1 MAPPTFA
8 DQAPAI
14 VHENLQHMVG
24 ERVRVV
30 FYDDFTSEEK
40 LNGRLGE
47 VMGVASVE
55 QCADAITAG
64 TLVEV
69 EVRLDEDAEH
79 TEGEPN
85 TRKFPPRCLI
95 HAEHRHGEAG
105 AETVTPE
112 VAKDL
117 LARAADDRLGDGYL
131 DADEETERPGV
142 AARRKDVVECLE
154 TSIGPAG
161 FMCACEGGPFNRH
174 DTTWAG
180 NKVCV
185 ESIQRQTER
194 GCVGDGLVR
203 FNRFG
208 DGVLGFAPV
217 NGPTVHSCAGC
228 QEPVAPN
235 AGSAA
240 VGLPCRHVFC
250 SDCIS
255 TSPPPHHG
263 FAFRC
268 PVCEQP
274 LPHSGEFETD
284 HADGMRNVARHF
296 GCVYDAREVVQARY
310 REWIA
315 AGRCECCQAAYT
327 ESRLGVWADCS
338 DGTGD
343 AAADRAD
350 FHPEM
355 EYGVYYT
362 PKDLHRKFETDPGD
376 FMKGVTIRRRF

>member
-1 MAPPTFA
+1 MG
-8 DQAPAI
+8 
-14 VHENLQHMVG
+14 NLYD
-24 ERVRVV
+24 VV
-30 FYDDFTSEEK
+30 FCS
-40 LNGRLGE
+40 
-47 VMGVASVE
+47 
-55 QCADAITAG
+55 Q
-64 TLVEV
+64 
-69 EVRLDEDAEH
+69 
-79 TEGEPN
+79 
-85 TRKFPPRCLI
+85 
-95 HAEHRHGEAG
+95 
-105 AETVTPE
+105 
-112 VAKDL
+112 
-117 LARAADDRLGDGYL
+117 RAADDRLGDGYL

-208 DGVLGFAPV
+208 DGVLGFTPL

-228 QEPVAPN
+228 QEPVASN

-250 SDCIS
+250 VDCIA

-296 GCVYDAREVVQARY
+296 GCVYDAREVSFFLF
-310 REWIA
+310 
-315 AGRCECCQAAYT
+315 T
-327 ESRLGVWADCS
+327 
-338 DGTGD
+338 
-343 AAADRAD
+343 
-350 FHPEM
+350 
-355 EYGVYYT
+355 YGQLV
-362 PKDLHRKFETDPGD
+362 
-376 FMKGVTIRRRF
+376 

>member
-1 MAPPTFA
+1 MY
-8 DQAPAI
+8 D
-14 VHENLQHMVG
+14 
-24 ERVRVV
+24 VV
-30 FYDDFTSEEK
+30 FCS
-40 LNGRLGE
+40 
-47 VMGVASVE
+47 
-55 QCADAITAG
+55 Q
-64 TLVEV
+64 
-69 EVRLDEDAEH
+69 
-79 TEGEPN
+79 
-85 TRKFPPRCLI
+85 
-95 HAEHRHGEAG
+95 
-105 AETVTPE
+105 
-112 VAKDL
+112 
-117 LARAADDRLGDGYL
+117 RAADDRLGDGYL

-154 TSIGPAG
+154 TSIGPTG

-180 NKVCV
+180 NKLCV

-208 DGVLGFAPV
+208 DGVLGFTPL

-228 QEPVAPN
+228 QEPVAAN
-235 AGSAA
+235 SGSAA

-250 SDCIS
+250 LECIA

-296 GCVYDAREVVQARY
+296 GCVYDAREVSFFVFTY
-310 REWIA
+310 F
-315 AGRCECCQAAYT
+315 YLFT
-327 ESRLGVWADCS
+327 
-338 DGTGD
+338 
-343 AAADRAD
+343 
-350 FHPEM
+350 
-355 EYGVYYT
+355 YGQLV
-362 PKDLHRKFETDPGD
+362 
-376 FMKGVTIRRRF
+376 